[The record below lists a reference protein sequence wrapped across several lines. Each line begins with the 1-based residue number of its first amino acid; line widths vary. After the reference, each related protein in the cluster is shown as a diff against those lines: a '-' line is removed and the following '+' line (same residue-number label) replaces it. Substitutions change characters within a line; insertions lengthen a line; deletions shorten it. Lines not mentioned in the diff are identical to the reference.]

1 MSSATTPLVSCVVPV
16 FNGEAHLGEAID
28 SVLAQDHRPVEV
40 IVVDDGSTD
49 GTAIIAQSRG
59 DVVRYVRQPN
69 AGPSSARSLGVRHA
83 LGDLVAFLD
92 ADDRW
97 LDAKLARQVA
107 LLSQRP
113 ELDGCLTHGR
123 LFWDGEGAIAA
134 EELAWPAERRID
146 TGGLIGS
153 TLLVRRAVF
162 EVAGMFDPDLPHSG
176 TAEWFSRARERG
188 AVIETIAEV
197 LIERRMHAGNFSRQR
212 GARDEEY
219 FRLLKRSL
227 DRRRAGHPPA

>member
-1 MSSATTPLVSCVVPV
+1 MSPATTPLVSCVIPV
-16 FNGEAHLGEAID
+16 FNGEAHLAEAID
-28 SVLAQDHRPVEV
+28 SVLAQHHRPLEV

-49 GTAIIAQSRG
+49 RTADVARSRG
-59 DVVRYVRQPN
+59 DVVRYVKQPN
-69 AGPSSARSLGVRHA
+69 GGPSSARSHGVRIA
-83 LGDLVAFLD
+83 RGDLVAFLD

-97 LDAKLARQVA
+97 MDTKLARQVA
-107 LLSQRP
+107 MLAERS

-123 LFWDGEGAIAA
+123 LFWDGDGAIAA
-134 EELAWPAERRID
+134 EELAWPAERRVD

-153 TLLVRRAVF
+153 TLIVRRAVF
-162 EVAGMFDPDLPHSG
+162 ESAGVFDPELPHSG

-197 LIERRMHAGNFSRQR
+197 LVERRMHAGNFSRQR
-212 GARDEEY
+212 GARDDEY

-227 DRRRAGHPPA
+227 DRRRAGPHSA